1 MDYVCWILQ
10 QTFMLSPDIHGFVL
24 SLALADDTGG
34 KVSVSILSL
43 GLKGHPMSLLAP
55 LGPSDLHQGRTNMR
69 S

>member
-1 MDYVCWILQ
+1 
-10 QTFMLSPDIHGFVL
+10 MLSPDIHGFVL
-24 SLALADDTGG
+24 SLALAGDTGG